1 MGYRCKGQAI
11 DQTDG
16 TPPTARVLLVKIR
29 TVHVKSRHFQ
39 GLLQPWDKIPY
50 ILLLCRSVF
59 SLDYKLLKGKAL
71 KKKKKIGKAFLQNI

>member
-71 KKKKKIGKAFLQNI
+71 KKKRGKAFLQNI